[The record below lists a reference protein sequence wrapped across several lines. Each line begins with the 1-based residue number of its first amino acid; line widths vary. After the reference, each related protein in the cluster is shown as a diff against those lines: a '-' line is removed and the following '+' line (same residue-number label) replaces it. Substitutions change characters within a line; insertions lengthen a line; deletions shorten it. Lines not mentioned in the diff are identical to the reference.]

1 MPEGEDDLY
10 QPPVDESIGVLT
22 PSPRIEASVFG
33 NRRYIVS
40 TSKVVVDL
48 TARTFSVEVPDDKLD
63 AVLDR
68 LEEMFSN
75 GRVPGPTID
84 RAGDET
90 QPEADDAP
98 ASAPQAKG
106 GKKRSRS
113 GGAGKVKSWNIVDL
127 GLDEAQ
133 RSELRRFFADKAPRG
148 QNEEIAVLAAK
159 LSELSGQ
166 KSFNGDQIHSAL
178 KIVDR
183 PTPKNMTAVFGNMKK
198 GGLGDYKGL
207 DFIVNHYTED
217 YVKFK
222 LPHQTKTA
230 K

>member
-1 MPEGEDDLY
+1 M
-10 QPPVDESIGVLT
+10 
-22 PSPRIEASVFG
+22 
-33 NRRYIVS
+33 S

-68 LEEMFSN
+68 LEEMFAN
-75 GRVPGPTID
+75 GNVRGPSVD
-84 RAGDET
+84 RSADESQQDT
-90 QPEADDAP
+90 DEA
-98 ASAPQAKG
+98 ASAPSSKG
-106 GKKRSRS
+106 GKKRART
-113 GGAGKVKSWNIVDL
+113 GGAGKVKSWSIVDL

-133 RSELRRFFADKAPRG
+133 RSTLRRFFADKAPRG

-159 LSELSGQ
+159 LSELTGQ
-166 KSFNGDQIHSAL
+166 RTFNGDQIHSAL

-183 PTPKNMTAVFGNMKK
+183 PTPKNMTAVFGNMKR

-222 LPHQTKTA
+222 LPHPSKTIR
-230 K
+230 